1 MEWLKKHWEILAA
14 IAVGIPVFYWLY
26 QTYQSNSAANAQAA
40 QSTALQ
46 NEEQADEAAYAQ
58 QVALAQLGSDSS
70 GGSTGSSVSTQGN
83 VTTSTPVTSSASTS
97 VASPVDVSSDPVAS
111 SGVDPT
117 LLAPPPNQNP
127 DYSYSQNSSVTNNPN
142 PIYPAGSPQ
151 AIALGYSPSGV
162 ADQSQPSTISVLLGS
177 GGGNNDTAPVAV
189 QAVTPDLSDGSIPVH
204 GTALPA
210 SPTPVEQATVRGF
223 PGR

>member
-14 IAVGIPVFYWLY
+14 IAVGIPVLYWLY

-70 GGSTGSSVSTQGN
+70 GGATGSGSSTQGN
-83 VTTSTPVTSSASTS
+83 VVTSSPSTS
-97 VASPVDVSSDPVAS
+97 TASPVVAVSSDPVAS

-127 DYSYSQNSSVTNNPN
+127 DYSYSQNSSVANNPN

-162 ADQSQPSTISVLLGS
+162 ADQNQPSTISVLLGS

-189 QAVTPDLSDGSIPVH
+189 HAVMPDLSDGSIPVH